1 MMAGV
6 QLPVTPVW
14 PRRTSRLI
22 LRPFEAADLE
32 ALVVIQSD
40 PEAVRFVP
48 YPPRDRATVA
58 LVLDHKITHTTLAE
72 VGDLI
77 ELAVTRAE
85 DGALIGDVLLAL
97 RSVEHQ
103 TLEVGYIF
111 APAYGGQGYA
121 TEAVRELLNLA
132 FGPLGASRVVA
143 RVDDR
148 NVASRALLE
157 RLGLRAGAQVI
168 ENQWF
173 KDELTSEVN
182 YAVLAREWQG

>member
-6 QLPVTPVW
+6 QLPITPVW
-14 PRRTSRLI
+14 PRRTARLI

-40 PEAVRFVP
+40 PDPVRFVP
-48 YPPRDRATVA
+48 YPPRDRATLA
-58 LVLDHKITHTTLAE
+58 LVLDHKIRHTTLAE
-72 VGDLI
+72 AGDLI
-77 ELAVTRAE
+77 ELAVTLAD
-85 DGALIGDVLLAL
+85 DGILIGDVLLAL

-121 TEAVRELLNLA
+121 TGAVQELIDLA

-157 RLGLRAGAQVI
+157 RLGLRAEAQVI

-173 KDELTSEVN
+173 KEELTSEVN
-182 YAVLAREWQG
+182 YAVLAREWHG

>member
-1 MMAGV
+1 MMADV

-14 PRRTSRLI
+14 PRRTPRLI
-22 LRPFEAADLE
+22 LRPFEPADLE
-32 ALVVIQSD
+32 ALYVIQSD

-58 LVLDHKITHTTLAE
+58 LVLEHKVTHTTLSE

-77 ELAVTRAE
+77 ELAVTLAD
-85 DGALIGDVLLAL
+85 DGRLIGDVLLAL

-121 TEAVRELLNLA
+121 TEAVRELLDLA

-148 NVASRALLE
+148 NLASRVLLE
-157 RLGLRAGAQVI
+157 RLGLRMEAHFI

-182 YAVLAREWQG
+182 YAVLAREWNG